1 MCANPFRRR
10 SRVEVTAAPRRT
22 QNNRDTG
29 YRSDRHTIMQSDTT
43 AFGIVAGDLFIEG
56 SMHLEKLQS
65 QCDFLNDATPKGG
78 VYRVVPIE
86 VLWKA

>member
-10 SRVEVTAAPRRT
+10 NREEVTTAARRPK
-22 QNNRDTG
+22 NNRDVG

-43 AFGIVAGDLFIEG
+43 AFGIVAGDVFIEG
-56 SMHLEKLQS
+56 SMKLEQLQS
-65 QCDFLNDATPKGG
+65 QCDFLNDSTLFGD
-78 VYRVVPIE
+78 VYKVVPIE